1 MRKRESLAHDDKILR
16 ALRILT
22 RGETMPPEDSDI
34 GKTPTADFDVGKLEV
49 AEETDSRR

>member
-1 MRKRESLAHDDKILR
+1 MRKVESLTHDDKILQ

-34 GKTPTADFDVGKLEV
+34 GQPSTASSDMGRLEV
-49 AEETDSRR
+49 EEKTDSRR